1 MGVPTAAPGMTR
13 VGFIG
18 TGVMGRS
25 MAGHILKA
33 GYPLSV
39 FTRTRTKAQPLLDA
53 GAEWAESPQRL
64 AARCDVV
71 IGIVGLP
78 SDVRE
83 VFLGREG
90 VLSADRRPA
99 VVIDMATSE
108 PALAVEIYE
117 SARRLGVAALD
128 APVSGGDVGARNA
141 TLSIMVGGDR
151 STFDAVL
158 PLFHCMGK
166 TVVYQGPPG
175 SGQHTKMVN
184 QTLIAG
190 ALSGVCEAL
199 LYARRAGL
207 DPTKVLQSVG
217 GGAAASWQ
225 LANLAPRIIAGD
237 FEPGFFVE
245 HFVKDLA
252 IVLEEARRMKTAMPV
267 TGLVAQLFNSVQA
280 LGLSD
285 KGTHALMLALERIN
299 RPG

>member
-158 PLFHCMGK
+158 PLFNCMGK

-252 IVLEEARRMKTAMPV
+252 IVLDEARRMKTAMPV